1 MYGIKGR
8 DTNSIDRT
16 DLLFDFEFFQQLSQE
31 DFAKRLIFW
40 VNQFILLLNTNLHT
54 GI

>member
-1 MYGIKGR
+1 MYGKKGR
-8 DTNSIDRT
+8 DTKSIDRT
-16 DLLFDFEFFQQLSQE
+16 DSLFDFEFFQQLSQE
-31 DFAKRLIFW
+31 DSVKSLIFG